1 MKKLMFTKRKITN
14 HEYLKRRNFYISRL
28 LNCILALLIF
38 FIFLSN
44 RTNTIFSALESDGT
58 NYIVS
63 SENDLKDAI
72 SAINT
77 GESGEYSITLNADI
91 TVGDN
96 LRSSQFKLEKNSVT
110 IYGENHTL
118 YLTKTCIMVTNNS
131 KLNLGNS
138 NYSKTLSIEDKAPQ
152 TGNACE
158 PLIAA
163 NNATLN
169 MYNGVTL
176 SGRNGVDTAG
186 GVQLE
191 KATFNMYG
199 GEILNCRTDTAG
211 GGVLAAE
218 NSQFK
223 MTGGT
228 IKNCNNSLRGG
239 GVSLFSN
246 SKFEM
251 TGGTIKDC
259 SSVGSGGGVY
269 VSGNS
274 EFNMTGGTIQGC
286 SSVNYGGGV
295 YLSTNSG
302 FKMAGG
308 TIEECTN
315 SYVGGAGVCVGAP
328 GNSYMNSFEMSG
340 GKIINC
346 TANSNRG
353 GLGGGVLI
361 MNGLAQI
368 KDSSKIYNN
377 HAVTAGDDIFS
388 YGLTAG
394 RNPTNTRLKFGS
406 VPEGLILTETNHEI
420 DGWYV
425 DGVANGEDTDR
436 WDIDNFA
443 QKYEPSPEVAIETQI
458 ALKAAHGPVDYNY
471 YNYTVSYY
479 INGNLHED
487 LTQTGKANTVYIDNV
502 SVPDKCEIDS
512 IEYIDSVEP
521 TSQAPGNFEVNV
533 YCSELGEED
542 LPKHESELDNKNS
555 LVNEESMESE
565 PQNHDGNINQQIPQT
580 GDSIL
585 EQYIIFSIFLV
596 SLLIAIT
603 MILDEKKKYKKI

>member
-1 MKKLMFTKRKITN
+1 MHKLISMAYKTT
-14 HEYLKRRNFYISRL
+14 SRL
-28 LNCILALLIF
+28 SNCILALLIF
-38 FIFLSN
+38 FVFLSSAP
-44 RTNTIFSALESDGT
+44 NTISKALEVNGA

-63 SENDLKDAI
+63 SENDLKDAVA
-72 SAINT
+72 AINAQ
-77 GESGEYSITLNADI
+77 ESGEYTITLSADI
-91 TVGDN
+91 TVED
-96 LRSSQFKLEKNSVT
+96 SSLKLEKNSVT

-118 YLTKTCIMVTNNS
+118 YFVKSSIIVTENS
-131 KLNLGNS
+131 TLNLGNA
-138 NYSKTLSIEDKAPQ
+138 NYSKTLYIQDKPPQ
-152 TGNACE
+152 TGNACTT
-158 PLIAA
+158 LITAS
-163 NNATLN
+163 NATLN

-223 MTGGT
+223 MVGGT
-228 IKNCNNSLRGG
+228 INNCSNSLRGG

-246 SKFEM
+246 SNFEM
-251 TGGTIKDC
+251 AGGTIKGC
-259 SSVGSGGGVY
+259 SSIGSGGGVY
-269 VSGNS
+269 VSGSS

-302 FKMAGG
+302 FKMTGG

-353 GLGGGVLI
+353 GLGGGVLV

-377 HAVTAGDDIFS
+377 HAITAGDDIFS
-388 YGLTAG
+388 YGLTTG
-394 RNPTNTRLKFGS
+394 INPTNTRLTFGN

-425 DGVANGEDTDR
+425 DGVADGEDTDR
-436 WDIDNFA
+436 WDMDNFA

-471 YNYTVSYY
+471 YNYTVNYY
-479 INGNLHED
+479 INGSLHED
-487 LTQTGKANTVYIDNV
+487 LTQIGKANTVYIDNI
-502 SVPDKCEIDS
+502 SAPDKCKIDS
-512 IEYIDSVEP
+512 IEYVNTVEP
-521 TSQAPGNFEVNV
+521 TSQAPGSFEVNV
-533 YCSELGEED
+533 YCLESSDEKEED
-542 LPKHESELDNKNS
+542 LPSHESESENTINS
-555 LVNEESMESE
+555 LINEEDTIPEQQNYNSEDTIQEGLKTGES
-565 PQNHDGNINQQIPQT
+565 D
-580 GDSIL
+580 L
-585 EQYIIFSIFLV
+585 ELYIIFSIFLV